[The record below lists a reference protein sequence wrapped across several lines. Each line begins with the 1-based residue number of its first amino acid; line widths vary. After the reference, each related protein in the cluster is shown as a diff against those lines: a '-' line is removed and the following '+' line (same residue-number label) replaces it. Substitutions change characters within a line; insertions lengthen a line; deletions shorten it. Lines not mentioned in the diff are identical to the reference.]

1 MRKMWIGIL
10 KDRMVSVWYE
20 HKVIDADQH
29 AFLRGKSTAQPIY
42 VRKFALA
49 DAKFRKRFIATTD
62 VDLHHAYDQT
72 ERWVYW
78 ISRCSTYHTKILYL
92 VRRCSSRKN

>member
-1 MRKMWIGIL
+1 
-10 KDRMVSVWYE
+10 MVGVWYE

-72 ERWVYW
+72 ERWV
-78 ISRCSTYHTKILYL
+78 KE
-92 VRRCSSRKN
+92 VAFRRFGVPEEMIQYIARV